1 MMYPF
6 MTLNDKTEIV
16 HSESK
21 MIDGRETVKV
31 VVEKPVWGGFHSATC
46 WLPDYRWEDI
56 QGFSQEE
63 ISSYQELL
71 ESVAHVIF
79 ELARDGG
86 FNRAANF

>member
-1 MMYPF
+1 MIYPF
-6 MTLNDKTEIV
+6 MTLNDETEIV

-31 VVEKPVWGGFHSATC
+31 VIEKPVWGGFHSAVC
-46 WLPDYRWEDI
+46 WLPEYRWEDI